1 MASEPRKQD
10 PDSLNPDALRGIERE
25 FDKAADQT
33 AVFVGAFLHYLIR
46 AAVIVLILIGIAFL
60 IDYLEL
66 RANSNAFGS
75 VEIHRYYA
83 VGLKNK
89 KTDYS
94 SADPELQTCVN
105 SLFPH
110 FGYYPCWY
118 LRSHNVKEIDI

>member
-1 MASEPRKQD
+1 MGWEPRKQD

-25 FDKAADQT
+25 FDKTADHT
-33 AVFVGAFLHYLIR
+33 AVFVAAFLHYLIR
-46 AAVIVLILIGIAFL
+46 AAVIVVILMGIAFS

-66 RANSNAFGS
+66 RANPNAFGS
-75 VEIHRYYA
+75 VEIQRYYA

-89 KTDYS
+89 KTSYS

-110 FGYYPCWY
+110 FDYYPCWY